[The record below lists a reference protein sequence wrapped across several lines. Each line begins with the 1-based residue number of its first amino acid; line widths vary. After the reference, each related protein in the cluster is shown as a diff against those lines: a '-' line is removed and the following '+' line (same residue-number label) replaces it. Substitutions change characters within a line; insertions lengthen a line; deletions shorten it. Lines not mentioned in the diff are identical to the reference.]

1 MEKKTYLATIEI
13 YDDSLEGDIEMAVG
27 NGLAN
32 AYIDCD
38 YEVNKIKKA
47 SYPICNVGD
56 KIYVIVPDKDNDY
69 IAKEVEV
76 CEISWNQ
83 NGMFYKTYPS
93 LPGIT
98 QDKFGKTAFLS
109 QQAANSKA
117 EELSKNDKENRQ
129 DIESYLDSNEPYDL
143 L

>member
-1 MEKKTYLATIEI
+1 MKIKNMEKKTYLATIEI
-13 YDDSLEGDIEMAVG
+13 YDDTSEGGIEMAIG

-38 YEVNKIKKA
+38 YEVNEIKKTN
-47 SYPICNVGD
+47 YPICNVGD

-76 CEISWNQ
+76 YEISWNQ

-98 QDKFGKTAFLS
+98 QDKFGKTVFLT
-109 QQAANSKA
+109 QQSA
-117 EELSKNDKENRQ
+117 ENKMTELISKNEDYEN
-129 DIESYLDSNEPYDL
+129 EMV
-143 L
+143 